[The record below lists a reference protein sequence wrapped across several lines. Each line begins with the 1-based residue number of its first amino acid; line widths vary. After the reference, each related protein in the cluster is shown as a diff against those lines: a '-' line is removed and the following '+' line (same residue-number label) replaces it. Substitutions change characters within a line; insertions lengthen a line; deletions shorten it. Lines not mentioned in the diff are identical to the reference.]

1 MGAAIAYI
9 NEGKFANVTALWDK
23 GYFFTD
29 AFVPGKDNYAV
40 LSEAVACLTNFTPT
54 MAERHE
60 AARSLSG
67 YYTHITGK
75 QVPQHLAD
83 KLAEWVRHEYDLAK
97 YTFMSEE
104 RMQLIRTERE
114 TDRYEEDGGRD

>member
-1 MGAAIAYI
+1 MGAAIAYS
-9 NEGKFANVTALWDK
+9 NEGRFADVTSIWDK

-40 LSEAVACLTNFTPT
+40 LAEAIACLTDFTPT
-54 MAERHE
+54 MAERHD

-83 KLAEWVRHEYDLAK
+83 KLAGWVREGYDVST

-104 RMQLIRTERE
+104 RMRLIRTEHE
-114 TDRYEEDGGRD
+114 TKRFKEDVGLE